1 MLLQSQD
8 TIIFHQTLNLVLL
21 MRGFFGESPIAA
33 ILWFLVLCPTAP
45 AEGSHSGISWQV
57 TLPSASPQHTPWA
70 LPARTG
76 GEAMQ
81 VLLVRALVYVARGIS
96 GSKQSLSPEGTVQH
110 FHRVKPHRSGFSWE
124 RRGSSSCLC
133 HAAAEMSTLLAGGSS
148 TAASSSW
155 MNLKLCCLL
164 LPFYSFLKHRQKKKN
179 CSHRI
184 NTCSTLSLGKKKLV
198 ASEKQHRKLNSKQED
213 LSQFFQSLDRATT
226 IYVERGQ
233 ALFFAFR
240 VGRPY
245 SDTITSHCSPHHTY
259 CSPTPSRTLKRHP
272 EP

>member
-1 MLLQSQD
+1 MRIVLDVFLCRWNILLISFNRWVLEIMFCILFCWCNAQD
-8 TIIFHQTLNLVLL
+8 SKITYAGVLVASAVS
-21 MRGFFGESPIAA
+21 RHHHFPSDPKSGAVDARF
-33 ILWFLVLCPTAP
+33 LWRKSHCSHSLIPCPV
-45 AEGSHSGISWQV
+45 SHSGISWQV

-164 LPFYSFLKHRQKKKN
+164 LPFYSFLKHRQKKKK
-179 CSHRI
+179 
-184 NTCSTLSLGKKKLV
+184 SLFSQNKYLFHSFSRKKKIGCFWK
-198 ASEKQHRKLNSKQED
+198 ATQE
-213 LSQFFQSLDRATT
+213 
-226 IYVERGQ
+226 V
-233 ALFFAFR
+233 
-240 VGRPY
+240 
-245 SDTITSHCSPHHTY
+245 
-259 CSPTPSRTLKRHP
+259 K
-272 EP
+272 